1 MPVPPMPVSEST
13 VPAAAKAGPGN
24 AAVMPLVRATIRHL
38 AERRLPASPDHYLKA
53 WLAVGGRAPAG
64 MDVAD
69 AADLAQALRTVLDA
83 FEQRHRDWTR
93 ARKRQSLDRVLDTAR
108 GDPRLLIE
116 RLDRLTR
123 GWKRSPLSGEPPPPA
138 PSPADGA
145 TAGAAAPEA
154 GSASAAADDGADD
167 ECPVIGSEREE
178 ILAWR
183 LWTGE
188 QSLHDIADLTAVLCD
203 SLEAQCEDSGW
214 VAGQLRAV
222 RDTLRGELDRRSIA
236 QARALLLHTADAQ
249 HEIARRRRESIATI
263 RDTLRDW
270 VGTLGEIGESTARY
284 GDRIGAYAETIRGS
298 DSLQTLAETVEALV
312 ADTRALQRQVKD
324 RADALTLAQDRA
336 RALQGEVAQL
346 EDRLAQYGEQL
357 LTDHLTNTR
366 NRRGLEQSFEAAMR
380 RAAEFAE
387 PLSLGL
393 IDVDDFKRL
402 NDELGHEAGDRALR
416 HLADV
421 VKGKLRPHDTVARYG
436 GEEFVLLLPG
446 TPGEQAAAVI
456 SRLQRE
462 MTKHVFLHDSRQTFI
477 TFSAGVTAVLP
488 GEVLGAAIARADEAM
503 YQAKRAGKNCVRRA

>member
-1 MPVPPMPVSEST
+1 MTMSESSA
-13 VPAAAKAGPGN
+13 PAVAKARPGST
-24 AAVMPLVRATIRHL
+24 AVTPLVRATIRHL

-69 AADLAQALRTVLDA
+69 AADVAQALRAVLDA
-83 FEQRHRDWTR
+83 FEHRHRDWTH
-93 ARKRQSLDRVLDTAR
+93 ARKRQSLDRILDAAR
-108 GDPRLLIE
+108 GDPRALIE
-116 RLDRLTR
+116 RLDRLIR
-123 GWKRSPLSGEPPPPA
+123 GWKLSPLSGEPSPC
-138 PSPADGA
+138 PADGA
-145 TAGAAAPEA
+145 TAPAVAPGAVR
-154 GSASAAADDGADD
+154 ASETGRSSSGADGDAAD

-222 RDTLRGELDRRSIA
+222 RDTLRGDLDRRSIA
-236 QARALLLHTADAQ
+236 QARALLLQTADVQ
-249 HEIARRRRESIATI
+249 HEIARRRVESIATI

-270 VGTLGEIGESTARY
+270 VGMLGELGESTARY
-284 GDRIGAYAETIRGS
+284 GDRIGAHAETIRGS
-298 DSLQTLAETVEALV
+298 SSMEALAGTVEVLV
-312 ADTRALQRQVKD
+312 ADTRALQRQIKD
-324 RADALTLAQDRA
+324 RADALVLAQDRA

-357 LTDHLTNTR
+357 LTDHLTNSR
-366 NRRGLEQSFEAAMR
+366 NRRGLEQSFEEAMR
-380 RAAEFAE
+380 RAVEFAE

-416 HLADV
+416 HIADV
-421 VKGKLRPHDTVARYG
+421 IKGKLRPHDTVARYG

-446 TPGEQAAAVI
+446 TPGEKAAAVV

-462 MTKHVFLHDSRQTFI
+462 MTKQVFLHESRQTFI
-477 TFSAGVTAVLP
+477 TFSGGVTTVLP